1 MPETT
6 ITTNPRHSRSGWE
19 QLLAQYE
26 AGGLKQRAFCEQHG
40 LAYSTFCY
48 WRKRLRQSA
57 SIENHSEHLFEL
69 PMLPVDKSPDWRV
82 ELDLGHGVTLR
93 MK

>member
-1 MPETT
+1 MPEPTSP
-6 ITTNPRHSRSGWE
+6 IPRRSRADWE
-19 QLLAQYE
+19 QLMEQYE

-48 WRKRLRQSA
+48 WRKQLHQLA
-57 SIENHSEHLFEL
+57 PIENNSEHLFEL
-69 PMLPVDKSPDWRV
+69 PLLPVDDHPDWRV
-82 ELDLGHGVTLR
+82 EIDLGQGVVLR

>member
-1 MPETT
+1 MPESTSPT
-6 ITTNPRHSRSGWE
+6 PRRSRADWE
-19 QLLAQYE
+19 QLMEQYE
-26 AGGLKQRAFCEQHG
+26 SGGLKQRAFCEQHG

-57 SIENHSEHLFEL
+57 STENYSEPLFEL
-69 PMLPVDKSPDWRV
+69 PMLPVDEHPDWRV
-82 ELDLGHGVTLR
+82 ELDLGQGVILR

>member
-1 MPETT
+1 MTEKT
-6 ITTNPRHSRSGWE
+6 ITTKPRHSRSDWE
-19 QLLAQYE
+19 QLMAQYE
-26 AGGLKQRAFCEQHG
+26 ASGLKQRAFCEQHR

-48 WRKRLRQSA
+48 WRKQLRQSP
-57 SIENHSEHLFEL
+57 SIESHSDHLFEL
-69 PMLPVDKSPDWRV
+69 PTLLGDKIPDWRV